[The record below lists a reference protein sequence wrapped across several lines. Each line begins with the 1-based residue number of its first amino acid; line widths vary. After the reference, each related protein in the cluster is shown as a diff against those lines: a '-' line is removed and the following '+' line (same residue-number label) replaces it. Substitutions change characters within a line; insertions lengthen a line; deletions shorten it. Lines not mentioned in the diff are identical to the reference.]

1 MTTLTVSDFSFSY
14 NNPEQP
20 ELAHINWTPTPGS
33 FNLLIGPSGSGKS
46 TLLKA
51 MAGLL
56 PHFGGQI
63 LTGEI
68 RLDDY
73 IVDTVMPFERAK
85 RIAMLFQNPNRQFA
99 MPTPAEQIT
108 FALENI
114 QLPASE
120 ITDRVTTSLDALN
133 ITGLA
138 NQKIITLSGGEKQ
151 KVALATVLALG
162 SDYILLDEPFA
173 NVDPDARLELLQLL
187 KQLQVQHQKTI
198 ILADHDLSG
207 YTNLVDAIY
216 QINPENHQLSQ
227 TDASVLIADAVGPH
241 TFKTNAYQTLSPLKL
256 IQVGLSVEKRTLLK
270 PSDLQLPKAQLG
282 LLSGANGTGKST
294 LFAAISHQTDY
305 TGTIMWNTQD
315 SQKFK
320 IKQWA
325 QRIGLIFQD
334 AIDQFVDLTVAE
346 ELALSKKHT
355 LLPDYWTEARIQ
367 SALTQLNLAD
377 FKNANL
383 YQLSG
388 GQQKKV
394 QVLSMLMMGQPIF
407 LLDEPLAG
415 LDHVSV
421 KSMLTLIKQT
431 LTDNGLSALMISH
444 QRNGLDDFIDY
455 EWHLSNQKIT
465 QEVPE

>member
-20 ELAHINWTPTPGS
+20 DLAHINWTPTPGS

-85 RIAMLFQNPNRQFA
+85 RVAMLFQNPNRQFA

-120 ITDRVTTSLDALN
+120 ITDRVTTSLDALD

-227 TDASVLIADAVGPH
+227 TDASVLITDAVGSH
-241 TFKTNAYQTLSPLKL
+241 TFKTKAYQTLSPLKL
-256 IQVGLSVEKRTLLK
+256 IQVGLSVEKRPLLK

-305 TGTIMWNTQD
+305 TGTIMWDTQD

-325 QRIGLIFQD
+325 QQIGLIFQD

-367 SALTQLNLAD
+367 SALNQLNLAD

-421 KSMLTLIKQT
+421 QAMLTLIKQT

-455 EWHLSNQKIT
+455 EWHLSNQEIT